1 MNKGSR
7 HAIPL
12 CYRSTTILLPTPR
25 YLHNTKS
32 CTPMSHRYGSTA
44 FFNKYMYRSNT
55 VTAKEVMKF
64 SGVTSP
70 KVDRR

>member
-7 HAIPL
+7 HAIPF
-12 CYRSTTILLPTPR
+12 CYRSTTIILPTPR
-25 YLHNTKS
+25 YLHNTIKTVLP
-32 CTPMSHRYGSTA
+32 CHIDMGVQ
-44 FFNKYMYRSNT
+44 FFNEYMYRSNT

-70 KVDRR
+70 EVDRR

>member
-1 MNKGSR
+1 MR
-7 HAIPL
+7 FPFVIDQL
-12 CYRSTTILLPTPR
+12 LYCYLLLGTFITQQKTVLPC
-25 YLHNTKS
+25 HID
-32 CTPMSHRYGSTA
+32 MGVQ
-44 FFNKYMYRSNT
+44 FFNEYMYRSNT